1 MLEKKSQRKK
11 IGFLAQDVKHIFPE
25 LVSMDKNKM
34 LAVNYQGLIPLII
47 NSMNELT
54 YKNIALSN
62 RIKNLKKRITN
73 NH

>member
-1 MLEKKSQRKK
+1 
-11 IGFLAQDVKHIFPE
+11 
-25 LVSMDKNKM
+25 
-34 LAVNYQGLIPLII
+34 VNYQGLIPLII

>member
-1 MLEKKSQRKK
+1 
-11 IGFLAQDVKHIFPE
+11 
-25 LVSMDKNKM
+25 MDKNKM